1 MGSIGT
7 GEAPP
12 VAVEVVRGGIVEA
25 VHRAHIAVVAPDG
38 TLTHAA
44 GDPAALTFPRSSL
57 KPVFATTMA
66 GLGFQPGDDRS
77 TALSASSH
85 SGEPMHVEVAERI
98 LADAGLTA
106 DDLANAPDWPFDE
119 QARVA
124 WIASGGAKTR
134 IHANCSGKH
143 AAMLATCVANGWPT
157 AGYLAPDHPLQQ
169 AITADVAR
177 TCGADPAAYS
187 IDGCGA
193 LVWSVPLVGLARAFS
208 AIAQAP
214 AGEPGHTVAEA
225 MRNRPEYIGGSRR
238 EVTTLLRAVPGLIAK
253 DGADCVYAAA
263 LPDGTAV
270 AIKVEDGSARVRP
283 AVIAGTLAAM
293 GVPAADLAAVRDWE
307 EVTGGGQRV
316 GEYRSVVSLRAV

>member
-1 MGSIGT
+1 M
-7 GEAPP
+7 
-12 VAVEVVRGGIVEA
+12 AVEVVRGGIVEA

-38 TLTHAA
+38 ALTHYA
-44 GDPAALTFPRSSL
+44 GDPEALTFPRSSM
-57 KPVFATTMA
+57 KPVFAVTMA
-66 GLGFQPGDDRS
+66 GLGFEPGDDRL

-85 SGEPMHVEVAERI
+85 SGEQMHVEAVQQI

-119 QARVA
+119 QARIA
-124 WIASGGAKTR
+124 WIAGGGQKTR
-134 IHANCSGKH
+134 LHANCSGKH
-143 AAMLATCVANGWPT
+143 AAMLATCVANGWQT
-157 AGYLAPDHPLQQ
+157 DGYLSPDHPLQQ
-169 AITADVAR
+169 ALTDAVAQM
-177 TCGADPAAYS
+177 CGADPAAFS

-193 LVWSVPLVGLARAFS
+193 LVWSVPLAGLARAFS

-214 AGEPGHTVAEA
+214 AGDPGHLVAEA
-225 MRNRPEYIGGSRR
+225 MRSRPEFVGGSRR
-238 EVTTLLRAVPGLIAK
+238 EVTTLMRAVPGLIAK

-270 AIKVEDGSARVRP
+270 ALKVEDGSARVRP

-293 GVPAADLAAVRDWE
+293 GVPAEDLVAVSEWE

-316 GEYRSVVSLRAV
+316 GEYRCVVSLQAV